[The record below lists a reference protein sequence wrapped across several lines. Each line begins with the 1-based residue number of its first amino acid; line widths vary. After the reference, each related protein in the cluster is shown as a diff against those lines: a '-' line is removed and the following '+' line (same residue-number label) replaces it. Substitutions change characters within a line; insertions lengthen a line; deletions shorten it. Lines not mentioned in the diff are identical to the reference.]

1 MRNEFGLYLSF
12 RMFYKLFFQ
21 FVYLHPVHCHF
32 DGIVV
37 GVRRFHP
44 CGANLHV
51 NEQEIGCA
59 KYVYYL
65 SFAPFIVQLYGYFAL
80 CLVRFCEIIAFFLSA
95 YSEILYIFVLK
106 SHHQSFMERLQ
117 ATFDKLLRETTST
130 FHRYM
135 YDRIDWQARVV
146 GLLGPRGVGKTTM
159 VLQYIKENL
168 PRKETLYVVA
178 EDLYFSTHTLV
189 DLADAFA
196 RIGGKY
202 LFIDEIHKYKG
213 WSRELK
219 LIYDYH
225 SELHVFFT
233 GSSVLDISKG
243 VADLSRRVLTFEMQG
258 LSYREYL
265 ELFHQIELPIY
276 NIHQILAQEV
286 VLPRGFLPLQHF
298 TDYLKRGFYPFRDDN
313 IERYIMQMVNTTL
326 EVDIAQYADLTPATI
341 RKLKR
346 LLAFIA
352 QAAPFKPNFTQLGGQ
367 LEVSRNNIADLCAW
381 LEKAG
386 LIGQLRD
393 STGGIQGLGRV
404 DKVYLDNPTL
414 IYVLGKEN
422 TEIGTIRETFF
433 FNQMRVA
440 HDIASS
446 LVSDFLVTDRYTF
459 EVGGKKKKQK
469 QIQNVE
475 QGYVVKDD
483 IETGYGNIVPLWQ
496 FGLTY

>member
-1 MRNEFGLYLSF
+1 
-12 RMFYKLFFQ
+12 
-21 FVYLHPVHCHF
+21 
-32 DGIVV
+32 
-37 GVRRFHP
+37 
-44 CGANLHV
+44 
-51 NEQEIGCA
+51 
-59 KYVYYL
+59 
-65 SFAPFIVQLYGYFAL
+65 
-80 CLVRFCEIIAFFLSA
+80 
-95 YSEILYIFVLK
+95 
-106 SHHQSFMERLQ
+106 MERLQ
-117 ATFDKLLRETTST
+117 AAFDKLLRETTST

-135 YDRIDWQARVV
+135 YNRIDWNARIV

-168 PRKETLYVVA
+168 PRKESLYVVA
-178 EDLYFSTHTLV
+178 EDLYFASHTLV

-196 RIGGKY
+196 RTGGKY
-202 LFIDEIHKYKG
+202 LIVDEIHKYKG

-233 GSSVLDISKG
+233 GSSILDIYKG
-243 VADLSRRVLTFEMQG
+243 VSDLSRRVLTYEMQG

-265 ELFHQIELPIY
+265 SLFHQIELPIY
-276 NIHQILAQEV
+276 NFQQILNQEV
-286 VLPRGFLPLQHF
+286 ELPQGFLPLQHF
-298 TDYLKRGFYPFRDDN
+298 SDYLKRGYYPFRDN
-313 IERYIMQMVNTTL
+313 NFERYIMNVVNTTL

-346 LLAFIA
+346 LLAIIA
-352 QAAPFKPNFTQLGGQ
+352 QAAPFKPNFTQIGGQ

-393 STGGIQGLGRV
+393 STGGIQGLGKV
-404 DKVYLDNPTL
+404 DKVYLDNATL
-414 IYVLGKEN
+414 IYVLGNKN

-433 FNQMRVA
+433 YNQMRV
-440 HDIASS
+440 ITNVISS
-446 LVSDFLVTDRYTF
+446 RISDFEIDGKTF
-459 EVGGKKKKQK
+459 EVGGRKKKQK
-469 QIQNVE
+469 QIQNAE

-483 IETGYGNIVPLWQ
+483 IETGYGNIIPLWQ

>member
-1 MRNEFGLYLSF
+1 
-12 RMFYKLFFQ
+12 
-21 FVYLHPVHCHF
+21 
-32 DGIVV
+32 
-37 GVRRFHP
+37 
-44 CGANLHV
+44 
-51 NEQEIGCA
+51 
-59 KYVYYL
+59 
-65 SFAPFIVQLYGYFAL
+65 
-80 CLVRFCEIIAFFLSA
+80 
-95 YSEILYIFVLK
+95 
-106 SHHQSFMERLQ
+106 MERLQ

-135 YDRIDWQARVV
+135 YNRVDWQARIV

-168 PRKETLYVVA
+168 PRQETLYVVA
-178 EDLYFSTHTLV
+178 EDLYFSQHTLV
-189 DLADAFA
+189 DLADAFS
-196 RIGGKY
+196 RTGGKH

-265 ELFHQIELPIY
+265 QLFHHIELPVY
-276 NIHQILAQEV
+276 NLQQILAQQVE
-286 VLPRGFLPLQHF
+286 LPQGFLPLQHF
-298 TDYLKRGFYPFRDDN
+298 ADYLKRGYYPFSDAN
-313 IERYIMQMVNTTL
+313 FERYIMQAVNTTL
-326 EVDIAQYADLTPATI
+326 EVDIAQYADLTPSTV
-341 RKLKR
+341 RKLKQ
-346 LLAFIA
+346 LLAIIA
-352 QAAPFKPNFTQLGGQ
+352 QAAPFKPNFTQIGGRM
-367 LEVSRNNIADLCAW
+367 EVSRNSIADLCTW

-393 STGGIQGLGRV
+393 STGGIQGLGKV
-404 DKVYLDNPTL
+404 DKVYLDNTNL
-414 IYVLGKEN
+414 IHVIGNQN
-422 TEIGTIRETFF
+422 TEIGTIRESFF
-433 FNQMRVA
+433 YNQMRVTQN
-440 HDIASS
+440 ITSS
-446 LVSDFLVTDRYTF
+446 PVADFLIDGKYTF

-469 QIQNVE
+469 QIQSAE

-483 IETGYGNIVPLWQ
+483 LETGYGNIIPLWQ

>member
-1 MRNEFGLYLSF
+1 
-12 RMFYKLFFQ
+12 
-21 FVYLHPVHCHF
+21 
-32 DGIVV
+32 
-37 GVRRFHP
+37 
-44 CGANLHV
+44 
-51 NEQEIGCA
+51 
-59 KYVYYL
+59 
-65 SFAPFIVQLYGYFAL
+65 
-80 CLVRFCEIIAFFLSA
+80 
-95 YSEILYIFVLK
+95 
-106 SHHQSFMERLQ
+106 MERLQ

-135 YDRIDWQARVV
+135 YDRIDWNTRIV

-168 PRKETLYVVA
+168 PRKESLYVVA
-178 EDLYFSTHTLV
+178 EDLYFANHTLV

-196 RIGGKY
+196 RTGGKY
-202 LFIDEIHKYKG
+202 LIIDEIHKYKG

-233 GSSVLDISKG
+233 GSSILDIYKG
-243 VADLSRRVLTFEMQG
+243 VSDLSRRVLTYEMQG

-265 ELFHQIELPIY
+265 SLFHQIELPVY
-276 NIHQILAQEV
+276 SLQQILNQEV
-286 VLPRGFLPLQHF
+286 ELPQGFLPLQHF
-298 TDYLKRGFYPFRDDN
+298 SDYLQRGYYPFRDN
-313 IERYIMQMVNTTL
+313 NFERYIMNVVNTTL

-346 LLAFIA
+346 LLAIIA
-352 QAAPFKPNFTQLGGQ
+352 QAAPFKPNFTQIGGQ

-393 STGGIQGLGRV
+393 STGGIQGLGKV
-404 DKVYLDNPTL
+404 DKVYLDNATL
-414 IYVLGKEN
+414 IYVLGNKS

-433 FNQMRVA
+433 YNQMRV
-440 HDIASS
+440 ITNVISS
-446 LVSDFLVTDRYTF
+446 RISDFEIDGKTF
-459 EVGGKKKKQK
+459 EVGGRKKKQK
-469 QIQNVE
+469 QIQNAE

-483 IETGYGNIVPLWQ
+483 IETGYGNIIPLWQ

>member
-1 MRNEFGLYLSF
+1 
-12 RMFYKLFFQ
+12 
-21 FVYLHPVHCHF
+21 
-32 DGIVV
+32 
-37 GVRRFHP
+37 
-44 CGANLHV
+44 
-51 NEQEIGCA
+51 
-59 KYVYYL
+59 
-65 SFAPFIVQLYGYFAL
+65 
-80 CLVRFCEIIAFFLSA
+80 
-95 YSEILYIFVLK
+95 
-106 SHHQSFMERLQ
+106 MERLQ

-135 YDRIDWQARVV
+135 YNRIDWNTRIV

-168 PRKETLYVVA
+168 PRKESLYVVA
-178 EDLYFSTHTLV
+178 EDLYFANHTLV
-189 DLADAFA
+189 DLADTFA
-196 RIGGKY
+196 RTGGKY
-202 LFIDEIHKYKG
+202 LIIDEIHKYKG

-233 GSSVLDISKG
+233 GSSILDIYKG
-243 VADLSRRVLTFEMQG
+243 VSDLSRRVLTYEMQG

-265 ELFHQIELPIY
+265 SLFHQIKLPVYSLQQILNQEVELP
-276 NIHQILAQEV
+276 Q
-286 VLPRGFLPLQHF
+286 GFLPLQHF
-298 TDYLKRGFYPFRDDN
+298 SDYLQRGYYPFRDN
-313 IERYIMQMVNTTL
+313 NFERYIMNVVNTTL

-346 LLAFIA
+346 LLAIIA
-352 QAAPFKPNFTQLGGQ
+352 QAAPFKPNFTQIGGQ

-393 STGGIQGLGRV
+393 NTGGIQGLGKV
-404 DKVYLDNPTL
+404 DKVYLDNATL
-414 IYVLGKEN
+414 IYVLGNKS

-433 FNQMRVA
+433 YNQMRV
-440 HDIASS
+440 ITNVISS
-446 LVSDFLVTDRYTF
+446 RISDFEIDGKTF

-469 QIQNVE
+469 QIQNAE

-483 IETGYGNIVPLWQ
+483 IETGYGNIIPLWQ

>member
-1 MRNEFGLYLSF
+1 
-12 RMFYKLFFQ
+12 
-21 FVYLHPVHCHF
+21 
-32 DGIVV
+32 
-37 GVRRFHP
+37 
-44 CGANLHV
+44 
-51 NEQEIGCA
+51 
-59 KYVYYL
+59 
-65 SFAPFIVQLYGYFAL
+65 
-80 CLVRFCEIIAFFLSA
+80 
-95 YSEILYIFVLK
+95 
-106 SHHQSFMERLQ
+106 MERLQ
-117 ATFDKLLRETTST
+117 AAFDKLLRETTST

-135 YDRIDWQARVV
+135 YDRIDWNARIV

-168 PRKETLYVVA
+168 PRKESLYVIA
-178 EDLYFSTHTLV
+178 EDLFFASHTLV

-196 RIGGKY
+196 HIGGKY
-202 LFIDEIHKYKG
+202 LIIDEIHKYKG

-233 GSSVLDISKG
+233 GSSILDIYKG
-243 VADLSRRVLTFEMQG
+243 VSDLSRRVLTYEMQG

-265 ELFHQIELPIY
+265 SLFHQIELPVYSIQ
-276 NIHQILAQEV
+276 QILNQEV
-286 VLPRGFLPLQHF
+286 ELPQGFLPLQHF
-298 TDYLKRGFYPFRDDN
+298 SDYLQRGYYPFRDN
-313 IERYIMQMVNTTL
+313 NFERYIMNVVNTTL

-346 LLAFIA
+346 LLAIIA
-352 QAAPFKPNFTQLGGQ
+352 QAAPFKPNFTQIGGQ

-393 STGGIQGLGRV
+393 STGGIQGLGKV
-404 DKVYLDNPTL
+404 DKVYLDNATL
-414 IYVLGKEN
+414 IYVLGNKS

-433 FNQMRVA
+433 YNQMRV
-440 HDIASS
+440 ITNVISS
-446 LVSDFLVTDRYTF
+446 RISDFEIDGKTF
-459 EVGGKKKKQK
+459 EVGGRKKKQK
-469 QIQNVE
+469 QIQNAE

-483 IETGYGNIVPLWQ
+483 IETGYGNIIPLWQ

>member
-1 MRNEFGLYLSF
+1 
-12 RMFYKLFFQ
+12 
-21 FVYLHPVHCHF
+21 
-32 DGIVV
+32 
-37 GVRRFHP
+37 
-44 CGANLHV
+44 
-51 NEQEIGCA
+51 
-59 KYVYYL
+59 
-65 SFAPFIVQLYGYFAL
+65 
-80 CLVRFCEIIAFFLSA
+80 
-95 YSEILYIFVLK
+95 
-106 SHHQSFMERLQ
+106 MERLQ

-130 FHRYM
+130 FHRYI
-135 YDRIDWQARVV
+135 YDRIDWNTRIV

-168 PRKETLYVVA
+168 PRKESLYVVA
-178 EDLYFSTHTLV
+178 EDLYFANHTLV
-189 DLADAFA
+189 DLADTFA
-196 RIGGKY
+196 RTGGKY
-202 LFIDEIHKYKG
+202 LIIDEIHKYKG

-233 GSSVLDISKG
+233 GSSILDIYKG
-243 VADLSRRVLTFEMQG
+243 VSDLSRRVLTYEMQG

-265 ELFHQIELPIY
+265 SLFHQIELPVY
-276 NIHQILAQEV
+276 SLQQILNQEV
-286 VLPRGFLPLQHF
+286 ELPQGFLPLQHF
-298 TDYLKRGFYPFRDDN
+298 SDYLQRGYYPFRDN
-313 IERYIMQMVNTTL
+313 NFERYIMNVVNTTL

-346 LLAFIA
+346 LLAIIA
-352 QAAPFKPNFTQLGGQ
+352 QAAPFKPNFTQIGGQ

-393 STGGIQGLGRV
+393 STGGIQGLGKV
-404 DKVYLDNPTL
+404 DKVYLDNATL
-414 IYVLGKEN
+414 IYVLGNKN

-433 FNQMRVA
+433 YNQMRVMT
-440 HDIASS
+440 DVISS
-446 LVSDFLVTDRYTF
+446 RISDFEIDGKTF

-469 QIQNVE
+469 QIQNAE

-483 IETGYGNIVPLWQ
+483 IETGYGNIIPLWQ

>member
-1 MRNEFGLYLSF
+1 
-12 RMFYKLFFQ
+12 
-21 FVYLHPVHCHF
+21 
-32 DGIVV
+32 
-37 GVRRFHP
+37 
-44 CGANLHV
+44 
-51 NEQEIGCA
+51 
-59 KYVYYL
+59 
-65 SFAPFIVQLYGYFAL
+65 
-80 CLVRFCEIIAFFLSA
+80 
-95 YSEILYIFVLK
+95 
-106 SHHQSFMERLQ
+106 MERLQ

-135 YDRIDWQARVV
+135 YDRIDWNTRIV

-168 PRKETLYVVA
+168 PRKESLYVVA
-178 EDLYFSTHTLV
+178 EDLYFANHTLV
-189 DLADAFA
+189 DLADTFA
-196 RIGGKY
+196 RTGGKY
-202 LFIDEIHKYKG
+202 LIIDEIHKYKG

-233 GSSVLDISKG
+233 GSSILDIYKG
-243 VADLSRRVLTFEMQG
+243 ISDLSRRVLTYEMQG

-265 ELFHQIELPIY
+265 SLFHQIELPVYSIQ
-276 NIHQILAQEV
+276 QILNQEV
-286 VLPRGFLPLQHF
+286 ELPQGFLPLQHF
-298 TDYLKRGFYPFRDDN
+298 SDYLQRGYYPFRDN
-313 IERYIMQMVNTTL
+313 NFERYIMNVVNTTL

-346 LLAFIA
+346 LLAIIA
-352 QAAPFKPNFTQLGGQ
+352 QAAPFKPNFTQIGGQ

-393 STGGIQGLGRV
+393 STGGIQGLGKV
-404 DKVYLDNPTL
+404 DKVYLDNATL
-414 IYVLGKEN
+414 IYVLGNKN

-433 FNQMRVA
+433 YNQMRVMTNV
-440 HDIASS
+440 ISS
-446 LVSDFLVTDRYTF
+446 RISDFEIDGKTF

-469 QIQNVE
+469 QIQNAE

-483 IETGYGNIVPLWQ
+483 IETGYGNIIPLWQ

>member
-1 MRNEFGLYLSF
+1 
-12 RMFYKLFFQ
+12 
-21 FVYLHPVHCHF
+21 
-32 DGIVV
+32 
-37 GVRRFHP
+37 
-44 CGANLHV
+44 
-51 NEQEIGCA
+51 
-59 KYVYYL
+59 
-65 SFAPFIVQLYGYFAL
+65 
-80 CLVRFCEIIAFFLSA
+80 
-95 YSEILYIFVLK
+95 
-106 SHHQSFMERLQ
+106 MERLQ

-135 YDRIDWQARVV
+135 YDRIDWNTRIV

-168 PRKETLYVVA
+168 PRKESLYVVA
-178 EDLYFSTHTLV
+178 EDLYFANHTLV
-189 DLADAFA
+189 DLADTFA
-196 RIGGKY
+196 RTGGKY
-202 LFIDEIHKYKG
+202 LIIDEIHKYKG

-233 GSSVLDISKG
+233 GSSILDIYKG
-243 VADLSRRVLTFEMQG
+243 ISDLSRRVLTYEMQG

-265 ELFHQIELPIY
+265 SLFHQIELPVYSIQ
-276 NIHQILAQEV
+276 QILNQEV
-286 VLPRGFLPLQHF
+286 ELPQGFLPLQHF
-298 TDYLKRGFYPFRDDN
+298 SDYLQRGYYPFRDN
-313 IERYIMQMVNTTL
+313 NFERYIMNVVNTTL

-346 LLAFIA
+346 LLAIIA
-352 QAAPFKPNFTQLGGQ
+352 QAAPFKPNFTQIGGQ

-393 STGGIQGLGRV
+393 STGGIQGLGKV
-404 DKVYLDNPTL
+404 DKVYLDNATL
-414 IYVLGKEN
+414 IYVLGNKN

-433 FNQMRVA
+433 YNQMRVMT
-440 HDIASS
+440 DVISS
-446 LVSDFLVTDRYTF
+446 RISDFEIDGKTF

-469 QIQNVE
+469 QIQNAE

-483 IETGYGNIVPLWQ
+483 IETGYGNIIPLWQ

>member
-1 MRNEFGLYLSF
+1 
-12 RMFYKLFFQ
+12 
-21 FVYLHPVHCHF
+21 
-32 DGIVV
+32 
-37 GVRRFHP
+37 
-44 CGANLHV
+44 
-51 NEQEIGCA
+51 
-59 KYVYYL
+59 
-65 SFAPFIVQLYGYFAL
+65 
-80 CLVRFCEIIAFFLSA
+80 
-95 YSEILYIFVLK
+95 
-106 SHHQSFMERLQ
+106 MERLQ
-117 ATFDKLLRETTST
+117 AAFDKLLRETTST

-135 YDRIDWQARVV
+135 YNRIDWNARIV

-168 PRKETLYVVA
+168 PRKESLYVVA
-178 EDLYFSTHTLV
+178 EDLYFASHTLV

-196 RIGGKY
+196 RTGGKY
-202 LFIDEIHKYKG
+202 LIVDEIHKYKG

-233 GSSVLDISKG
+233 GSSILDIYKG
-243 VADLSRRVLTFEMQG
+243 VSDLSRRVLTYEMQG

-265 ELFHQIELPIY
+265 SLFHQIELPIY
-276 NIHQILAQEV
+276 NFQQILNQEV
-286 VLPRGFLPLQHF
+286 ELPQGFLPLQHF
-298 TDYLKRGFYPFRDDN
+298 SDYLKRGYYPFRDN
-313 IERYIMQMVNTTL
+313 NFERYIMNVVNTTL

-346 LLAFIA
+346 LLAIIA
-352 QAAPFKPNFTQLGGQ
+352 QAAPFKPNFTQIGGQ

-393 STGGIQGLGRV
+393 GTGGIQGLGKV
-404 DKVYLDNPTL
+404 DKVYLDNATL
-414 IYVLGKEN
+414 IFVLGNKN

-433 FNQMRVA
+433 YNQMRV
-440 HDIASS
+440 ITNVISS
-446 LVSDFLVTDRYTF
+446 RISDFEIDGKTF
-459 EVGGKKKKQK
+459 EVGGRKKKQK
-469 QIQNVE
+469 QIQNAE

-483 IETGYGNIVPLWQ
+483 IETGYGNIIPLWQ

>member
-1 MRNEFGLYLSF
+1 
-12 RMFYKLFFQ
+12 
-21 FVYLHPVHCHF
+21 
-32 DGIVV
+32 
-37 GVRRFHP
+37 
-44 CGANLHV
+44 
-51 NEQEIGCA
+51 
-59 KYVYYL
+59 
-65 SFAPFIVQLYGYFAL
+65 
-80 CLVRFCEIIAFFLSA
+80 
-95 YSEILYIFVLK
+95 
-106 SHHQSFMERLQ
+106 
-117 ATFDKLLRETTST
+117 
-130 FHRYM
+130 
-135 YDRIDWQARVV
+135 
-146 GLLGPRGVGKTTM
+146 
-159 VLQYIKENL
+159 
-168 PRKETLYVVA
+168 
-178 EDLYFSTHTLV
+178 
-189 DLADAFA
+189 
-196 RIGGKY
+196 
-202 LFIDEIHKYKG
+202 
-213 WSRELK
+213 
-219 LIYDYH
+219 
-225 SELHVFFT
+225 
-233 GSSVLDISKG
+233 
-243 VADLSRRVLTFEMQG
+243 
-258 LSYREYL
+258 
-265 ELFHQIELPIY
+265 
-276 NIHQILAQEV
+276 
-286 VLPRGFLPLQHF
+286 
-298 TDYLKRGFYPFRDDN
+298 
-313 IERYIMQMVNTTL
+313 MQMVNTTL

-346 LLAFIA
+346 LLAIIA

-483 IETGYGNIVPLWQ
+483 IETGYGNIIPLWQ